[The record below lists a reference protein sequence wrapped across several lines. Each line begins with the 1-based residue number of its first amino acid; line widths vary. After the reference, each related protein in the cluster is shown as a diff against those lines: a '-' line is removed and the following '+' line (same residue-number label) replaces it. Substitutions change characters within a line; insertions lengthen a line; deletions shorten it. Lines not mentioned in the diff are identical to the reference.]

1 MDGNNEKFSSIND
14 LYRRI
19 LPALEAKVSELKR
32 ENIRFVTSKDIWNYC
47 IETKWKN
54 KSDLRIYEIVSDILN
69 TDGIKLESY
78 VRQNIINYRNLIDRD
93 ETNER

>member
-1 MDGNNEKFSSIND
+1 MDGNSEKFSSIND

-32 ENIRFVTSKDIWNYC
+32 ENIRLVTSKDIWNYC
-47 IETKWKN
+47 IEMKWKSKN
-54 KSDLRIYEIVSDILN
+54 DLRIYEIVNDIFE

-78 VRQNIINYRNLIDRD
+78 IRQNIVNYRNLIDKD
-93 ETNER
+93 EYK